1 MSLIAFS
8 LAPALTHTGC
18 NKHAFGVFHDNLTPL
33 KVRMALILNLDNLC

>member
-1 MSLIAFS
+1 MSLSAFA

-33 KVRMALILNLDNLC
+33 KFRMALILNLDNLC